1 MLFVVI
7 SPAIAAFFE
16 NQCRYNQNDT
26 NDRNNPLPGSSNNQ
40 VQIFHSVSSSVKP
53 HQTIPLYKYQTLL
66 RGRNSTGLIGP
77 VKSFYF
83 NFLGENGWI
92 NTIL

>member
-26 NDRNNPLPGSSNNQ
+26 NDRNNPLPCSSNNQ
-40 VQIFHSVSSSVKP
+40 VQIFHSVSSSKTSSNHP
-53 HQTIPLYKYQTLL
+53 IYKYQTLL
-66 RGRNSTGLIGP
+66 RGHNSTGLIGP
-77 VKSFYF
+77 VKPFYF